1 MNIRKA
7 IAAVGV
13 LGLLL
18 IAVPTAAASDFDW
31 KGNGYPSNSCTAD
44 TTGVAQWVWT
54 GDSPTALTVNGNS
67 QSGSWAQS
75 GGGSWK
81 FFMTIGASNWP
92 PTSASVT
99 YTGDSGVLTIS
110 GCNEGGTPSSP
121 PSSEPSSPPSSE
133 PSSPPSSE
141 PSSPPSS
148 EPSSPPSSAPSEE
161 PSSEPSAEV
170 SSEPSS
176 PPDEVSA
183 LAAPCPALAAGQTAP
198 SRIRIIALVLLGLHV
213 RIDGDLVNVD
223 AQGFVD
229 VTPGVHHV
237 QVLAADG
244 ETSLFDADVDC
255 PVCKGASPSGGVGG
269 ETDTPTAPPTDQ
281 NGITSSSA
289 PTLPL
294 LLIILGVVGLGAVV
308 LTPRRSRR

>member
-7 IAAVGV
+7 LAAVGV

-18 IAVPTAAASDFDW
+18 VAVPTAAAADYDW

-54 GDSPTALTVNGNS
+54 GDSPTALTVNGDA

-133 PSSPPSSE
+133 PSS
-141 PSSPPSS
+141 

-176 PPDEVSA
+176 EPSNPPGEVTA
-183 LAAPCPALAAGQTAP
+183 FAAPCPALAAGQTAP
-198 SRIRIIALVLLGLHV
+198 SRIHFLGILLLLHLK
-213 RIDGDLVNVD
+213 IDGQDVVPD
-223 AQGFVD
+223 ANGFVD
-229 VTPGVHHV
+229 VTPGMHHV
-237 QVLAADG
+237 QVFAADG
-244 ETSLFDADVDC
+244 ETSLFDADIDC
-255 PVCKGASPSGGVGG
+255 PTCAAASSPSGGVGG